1 MIRVEH
7 NGVTYTVDTPE
18 DAVKL
23 GQLLAPKPAEHAE
36 KFVWTPELFREF
48 TDRLGTKQQDI
59 LRILLEGRGVVSDD
73 DLRALI
79 GVESNQALAG
89 TLSGISQQATALGI
103 PPRMVFT
110 MKNFRKKHGQAARWN
125 VYAVAQEFD
134 AINIAINEAQQQHQQ
149 GETL

>member
-23 GQLLAPKPAEHAE
+23 GQLLAPKAAEPAE
-36 KFVWTPELFREF
+36 KFVWTPELFRDF

-59 LRILLEGRGVVSDD
+59 LRILLERGVVSDD

-110 MKNFRKKHGQAARWN
+110 MKNFRKKHGHAARWN
-125 VYAVAQEFD
+125 VYAVAQDFD
-134 AINIAINEAQQQHQQ
+134 AINIAIIEAQQQQQ
-149 GETL
+149 AEAL